1 MRVTLFLQNALTI
14 PRILENLN
22 YICGTG
28 APTMLK
34 SKTRAKQ
41 TGLLTRLRKDQAGN
55 VAAITAAAL
64 VPLAGLFGGSIDIG
78 RIYSVRTRLQAACD
92 AGALT
97 GRKVMSSSAWNTA
110 ADTAAK
116 QMFTANFENGYFS
129 VTNVIK
135 NFTGADGRVTG
146 TVSAVVPMTMMRFFG
161 FTQETVSVECTSEMR
176 IPNTD
181 VMFVM
186 DTTGSMNCSPSDT
199 PATCGSNGGVE
210 KSDARIKGLR
220 TAVNCFYESLAKVDT
235 GELCNAS
242 GDPAATGLAAG
253 IQLRVGFVP
262 YSSNVNVGKLLPTA
276 FMDDN
281 WTYQSRAPNFATTY
295 TWSNNGSSSTGVY
308 SAWSSTTSRP
318 VSSSYNTTAS
328 YGSATDQSGGATAV
342 QIGGTDFF
350 VSGTVSGAT
359 SANCNSYNT
368 LGSGSTAMRAVGD
381 NPGTTSTSNGAYD
394 TPVYPQ
400 ASRSRTKTQSRTNTV
415 TGYRYVWSNNGSG
428 NACRLQS
435 MPGNTSSPNTRW
447 AQSHTATETQPIAW
461 SSSQELTSWTEKPV
475 SINISGLKNGTNWNG
490 SFVIPNA
497 DYTSSTVNRSGQS
510 SSSTLYRA
518 ANKTVNWEGC
528 IEERQTFQN
537 TDGNPDDD
545 WSPSIPSTAFD
556 MDIDMLPSG
565 TAGTKWAP
573 ALEGL
578 IFGRADASN
587 NRTLS
592 DVVTNAND
600 GSDKLN
606 GLDCPA
612 QANRVQVWNSG
623 ADISTYT
630 DGLVA
635 NGSTYHD
642 LGLLWGARLLSP
654 TGIFGAANSSDASGN
669 PITIQRHMIFMTDG
683 DTNTNCSSYTP
694 HGTAWWDRRQAIYA
708 YPDNNCTTIT
718 DRITNARMV
727 ALCNAIK
734 NKNITLWVVS
744 YGSGVDTTT
753 KSRLVNCAS
762 STSHYFDSTSTA
774 DLQAAFKEIA
784 LEISRLRLQN

>member
-1 MRVTLFLQNALTI
+1 
-14 PRILENLN
+14 
-22 YICGTG
+22 
-28 APTMLK
+28 
-34 SKTRAKQ
+34 
-41 TGLLTRLRKDQAGN
+41 
-55 VAAITAAAL
+55 L

-97 GRKVMSSSAWNTA
+97 GRKVMSTNAWSTA
-110 ADTAAK
+110 ADNAAK

-129 VTNVIK
+129 VTNIIK
-135 NFTGADGRVTG
+135 NFTAADGTVTG

-161 FTQETVSVECTSEMR
+161 FTEKTISVVCTSEMK

-186 DTTGSMNCSPSDT
+186 DTTGSMNCAASDT
-199 PATCGSNGGVE
+199 PSTCSNNGGVE
-210 KSDARIKGLR
+210 KSNARIKGLR

-235 GELCNAS
+235 GELCNTGPG
-242 GDPAATGLAAG
+242 GDPASTGLAAG

-281 WTYQSRAPNFATTY
+281 WTYQSRVPNFAMTY
-295 TWSNNGSSSTGVY
+295 TWSNNGSSSTTAY
-308 SAWSSTTSRP
+308 SAWSSTTTRP
-318 VSSSYNTTAS
+318 ANSLYNSTNSYNA
-328 YGSATDQSGGATAV
+328 GSDLSGGATV
-342 QIGGTDFF
+342 YQIVG
-350 VSGTVSGAT
+350 SGTTNATLSGTISGAT

-381 NPGTTSTSNGAYD
+381 IAGSTSTVNGSYD

-400 ASRSRTKTQSRTNTV
+400 ASRSRTKTQSRANTV
-415 TGYRYVWSNNGSG
+415 TGYRYYWNTGASV
-428 NACRLQS
+428 CRLQS
-435 MPGNTSSPNTRW
+435 MPGKTNSPDTRW
-447 AQSHTATETQPIAW
+447 SQSHTATETQPIAW
-461 SSSQELTSWTEKPV
+461 NNVQELTSWTEKPV
-475 SINISGLKNGTNWNG
+475 SFDISGLKNGTNWNG
-490 SFVIPNA
+490 SFVVANA
-497 DYTSSTVNRSGQS
+497 DVDPTPTTVNRSGQS
-510 SSSTLYRA
+510 GSSQLYKA
-518 ANKTVNWEGC
+518 INKTINWEGC

-537 TDGNPDDD
+537 TGGNPDDD
-545 WSPSIPSTAFD
+545 WSPNIPSEAFD

-578 IFGRADASN
+578 IFGRRDASN
-587 NRTLS
+587 KRTLS
-592 DVVTNAND
+592 DVVRSASD

-606 GLDCPA
+606 VLGCPA
-612 QANRVQVWNSG
+612 QANRIQVWNSG
-623 ADISTYT
+623 TDIRDYT

-635 NGSTYHD
+635 DGNTYHD

-694 HGTAWWDRRQAIYA
+694 HGSAWWDRRQTNYA
-708 YPDNNCTTIT
+708 YPDNNCSTIT
-718 DRITNARMV
+718 DDITNARMV
-727 ALCNAIK
+727 ALCNAIN
-734 NKNITLWVVS
+734 NKHITLWVVS
-744 YGSGVDTTT
+744 YGSGVDNAT
-753 KSRLVNCAS
+753 KSRLINCA
-762 STSHYFDSTSTA
+762 TSPTHYFDALTPTS
-774 DLQAAFKEIA
+774 LQAAFKEIA